1 MRNGSRTSEDRPL
14 MHGAVGLETD
24 LKKSESQAAYDKR
37 LVPGMA
43 AAGDEALACE
53 AGSQRT

>member
-1 MRNGSRTSEDRPL
+1 
-14 MHGAVGLETD
+14 MHWAAGLETD

>member
-1 MRNGSRTSEDRPL
+1 
-14 MHGAVGLETD
+14 MHWAGGLETD
-24 LKKSESQAAYDKR
+24 PKKVDNQAAYDER

-43 AAGDEALACE
+43 AAGDQALACE